1 MLFLGL
7 IVTTVFGYKDGFVY
21 TNGNQF
27 MLNGKP
33 YYFAGANCYNLFTFG
48 SGKSNDTETHYMN
61 KTEIDTHF
69 YNMAAN
75 GVKVVRTWGFS
86 TESWYINLYFL

>member
-1 MLFLGL
+1 MFLLLLSLFVRNSL
-7 IVTTVFGYKDGFVY
+7 GYKDGFVY

-48 SGKSNDTETHYMN
+48 SGSGNTETQYMS
-61 KTEIDTHF
+61 KTDIDAHF
-69 YNMAAN
+69 GNMSAN
-75 GVKVVRTWGFS
+75 GVKVLRTWGFD
-86 TESWYINLYFL
+86 TESWYSI